1 MCAGRCGVS
10 PVLSGFSNGK
20 ILLPQ
25 NGSGTGT
32 TAFRAR
38 RQPSPPDGRQK
49 LRQAGGAPNRKFP
62 ATPAAAPAGFD
73 LSKRAASKYPTPCK
87 QTANRRRC
95 NGVSTDLQSPLQSA
109 AAKPYFLKTTLHQK
123 TPKPRRNSRYSAQ
136 CVAMPLRRSFFAMR
150 LSRLPMMLTNG
161 QFSRPLC
168 LRNQV
173 ERGREDRR
181 SLLEFLRECAAKIKN
196 RHMQNAYPDTD
207 K

>member
-1 MCAGRCGVS
+1 M
-10 PVLSGFSNGK
+10 
-20 ILLPQ
+20 
-25 NGSGTGT
+25 
-32 TAFRAR
+32 
-38 RQPSPPDGRQK
+38 
-49 LRQAGGAPNRKFP
+49 RQAGGAPNRKFP

>member
-1 MCAGRCGVS
+1 MLCAGRCGVS

-38 RQPSPPDGRQK
+38 RQPSPPNGRQK

-62 ATPAAAPAGFD
+62 ATPAAAPAGFE

-87 QTANRRRC
+87 QTATAATEFQRTCNPPWKARR
-95 NGVSTDLQSPLQSA
+95 
-109 AAKPYFLKTTLHQK
+109 QK

-181 SLLEFLRECAAKIKN
+181 SLLEFCG
-196 RHMQNAYPDTD
+196 NAPQ